1 MRRTFLLLAVGLS
14 GCPAESLDEVLAKRR
29 SPVEQAFANIAASAA
44 TVAGAP
50 PHEAPTLAPPEVKL
64 DLRTNAAFVHAADL
78 AAPGE
83 ARPLPVRTLDS
94 EVLLHCGSL
103 LTKKTFYE
111 PLQPRV
117 NVKAADAA
125 LGRCVDLRYLL
136 VIRGRQYRAPVAD
149 ELQKAFS
156 PGRFEGDVV
165 VFDLETKRV
174 LGGYPFGVENERTL
188 QVPEGEP
195 QVARLQRN
203 LEALLYAQLR
213 ARLEALAPGAVPA
226 APL

>member
-1 MRRTFLLLAVGLS
+1 MRRLLLLLLVGVA
-14 GCPAESLDEVLAKRR
+14 GCREPSLDDVLARRR
-29 SPVEQAFANIAASAA
+29 SSVEQAFGAIAAAAA
-44 TVAGAP
+44 TVAAAA
-50 PHEAPTLAPPEVKL
+50 PHEQPTLAPLEAKL

-83 ARPLPVRTLDS
+83 AQPLPVRTLDS

-103 LTKKTFYE
+103 LTKKTFFQ

-136 VIRGRQYRAPVAD
+136 VIRGRQYRAPVVD
-149 ELQKAFS
+149 ELQQAFA

-165 VFDLETKRV
+165 VFDLATKRV
-174 LGGYPFGVENERTL
+174 LGGYPFSVENERTL

-213 ARLEALAPGAVPA
+213 ARLESLAPGAVPA